1 MQSYHFNGK
10 VVKHVS
16 ISFKD
21 LLPHSGSIHSF
32 YESQSSPQEN
42 SKIFP
47 NRQSRPKILHLSILS
62 LMKENESIYEDQN
75 LCVRRN
81 KLKELSQGFRLRRET
96 FRERKFADN

>member
-1 MQSYHFNGK
+1 MQSHHFNGK

-21 LLPHSGSIHSF
+21 LIPLSGNIHSI
-32 YESQSSPQEN
+32 YERQSSPKEN
-42 SKIFP
+42 FKIFP
-47 NRQSRPKILHLSILS
+47 NRQSGPKILHLSILS

-81 KLKELSQGFRLRRET
+81 KLKELSQGFKLKRDT